1 MRKNYLTVKWSIWW
15 ILTFSFILVLFLRL
29 STAVVTDNLSKE
41 LGFSQL
47 QISNIASLSLY
58 SYALMQIP
66 AGILIYRYGAREI
79 SSVGMI
85 ISGVGSILFG
95 TMNNVY
101 LAYLSRIM
109 VGIGTSVILL
119 AMFKVQGNWF
129 KKEEFPSITAKFAFI
144 GNLGTVFATFPLVY
158 LNDYIGWRNSFI
170 LIGVVGIAIG
180 ISIYLIVRNT
190 PKDYG
195 FNVDLK
201 VEQAE
206 KIRLQDGLKSVFT
219 NKSTWYNSLILF
231 SLVGIST
238 AFTSLW
244 GVTYITDVYNVSKS
258 VSAFIIS
265 FFTYGFVVGSMFM
278 NFLFNKIKCSK
289 FNILKIGAFINIL
302 IWGYIIILCKVKPPI
317 IILPI
322 AFFIIGCINM
332 GHLQAFNDVKYKNEE
347 KYSGLSTSIVN
358 TSEFIGSGLINLIIA
373 FIIQSSTDIVL
384 GYRLGFSI
392 FIIMNIITVI
402 ASDIGIKN
410 DTTKEDINYCS

>member
-1 MRKNYLTVKWSIWW
+1 
-15 ILTFSFILVLFLRL
+15 
-29 STAVVTDNLSKE
+29 
-41 LGFSQL
+41 
-47 QISNIASLSLY
+47 
-58 SYALMQIP
+58 
-66 AGILIYRYGAREI
+66 
-79 SSVGMI
+79 
-85 ISGVGSILFG
+85 
-95 TMNNVY
+95 MNNVY

-244 GVTYITDVYNVSKS
+244 GVTYITDAYNVSKS

-373 FIIQSSTDIVL
+373 FIIQSSTDTVL
-384 GYRLGFSI
+384 GYRIGFSV
-392 FIIMNIITVI
+392 FIIVNIITVI